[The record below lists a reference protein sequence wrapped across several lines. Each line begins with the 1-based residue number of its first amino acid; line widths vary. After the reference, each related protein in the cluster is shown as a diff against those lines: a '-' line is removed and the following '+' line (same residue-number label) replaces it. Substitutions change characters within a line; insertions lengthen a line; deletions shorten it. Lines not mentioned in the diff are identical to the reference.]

1 MKMIPAPLNGK
12 TAVVTGAGSGM
23 GRAIAQRFARDGA
36 NVAVWDI
43 NAEGAAETA
52 KTIVDAGDTAIAV
65 TADCADEAAIKAAA
79 DETRA
84 AFGPINILV
93 NNAGIGPHVP
103 YLEQDLDMWQKII
116 RINLTRP
123 HLCIREMLPAMLDA
137 GWGRVINITSSST
150 QSGSPAQAHYVATK
164 GGVLGL
170 TKALALEFGKSGVTF
185 NMVPPGAI
193 DTPMLRGSVG
203 LDIDMDAFAQML
215 PVGRLGTGE
224 DIAAACA
231 YLASPDAGYI
241 TGQTI
246 SVNGGRYMGSA

>member
-12 TAVVTGAGSGM
+12 VAVVTGAGSGM
-23 GRAIAQRFARDGA
+23 GRSIAERLARDGA
-36 NVAVWDI
+36 KVAVWDI
-43 NAEGAAETA
+43 NADGAIEAAQAITE
-52 KTIVDAGDTAIAV
+52 AGDTA
-65 TADCADEAAIKAAA
+65 TAITVDCSDETAIKAAA

-84 AFGPINILV
+84 ALGPIDILV
-93 NNAGIGPHVP
+93 NNAGIGPHIG
-103 YLEQDLDMWQKII
+103 YFDIDMAKWEEIM
-116 RINLTRP
+116 RINLTGP

-150 QSGSPAQAHYVATK
+150 QSGSPSQAHYVATK
-164 GGVLGL
+164 GGLLGL
-170 TKALALEFGKSGVTF
+170 TKALANEFGKSGVTF
-185 NMVPPGAI
+185 NMVPPGSI
-193 DTPMLRGSVG
+193 DTPMLRRATN
-203 LDIDMDAFAQML
+203 LDMEAFSKTII
-215 PVGRLGTGE
+215 VGRLGTGE